1 MATWISKRYP
11 LRGVAVAAVV
21 ALVLTGL
28 VVVFDGPE
36 TKTVTA
42 HFSRAVSVFRGTE
55 VRILGVTIGE
65 VTAVVPEGDSVR
77 VEMAYDAEYDVPAD
91 AQAVIVTP
99 TLVADR
105 FVQLTPVYTEGKVMA
120 DGGEIPLQETGTPV
134 ELDRIYASL
143 EMVSEALGPNGA
155 NRDGSLNDL
164 LKAGAD
170 TLDGQGVVMN
180 QTIRDLSL
188 AAETFGDNSGD
199 LFGTVRQL
207 GLFTR
212 TLARNDRLVDD
223 FMGDLGRASRQLSGE
238 RREIGKVLRALASA
252 VGKVRGFVRDNR
264 KAVTGE
270 VEDLTVVL
278 DALVQEKESLA
289 TSLEKGPLGAGNL
302 ALGFDT
308 KTGSQ
313 NARIQIGPN
322 IEDLDGFLCAIV
334 KNAGVPGAGGVC
346 RLLKGLLEPL
356 GLRLPDLGAR
366 AGVETTRVPGEAV
379 PADSFAGL
387 LGGGR

>member
-1 MATWISKRYP
+1 MAAWARTRYP
-11 LRGVAVAAVV
+11 LRGLAVAAVV
-21 ALVLTGL
+21 ALVVTGL

-36 TKTVTA
+36 TKSVTA
-42 HFSRAVSVFRGTE
+42 HFSRAVSIFRGTE

-65 VTAVVPEGDSVR
+65 VSAVTPEGDSVR
-77 VEMAYDAEYDVPAD
+77 VEMTYDAEYDVPAQ

-120 DGGEIPLQETGTPV
+120 DGAEIPLPETGTPV

-143 EMVSEALGPNGA
+143 AMVSDALGPNGA
-155 NRDGSLNDL
+155 NRDGSLNTL
-164 LKAGAD
+164 LEAGSE
-170 TLDGQGVVMN
+170 TLEGQGVVAN
-180 QTIRDLSL
+180 QMIRDLSL

-199 LFGTVRQL
+199 LFATVRQL
-207 GLFTR
+207 DAFTR
-212 TLARNDRLVDD
+212 TLARNDRLVDG
-223 FMGDLGRASRQLSGE
+223 FVGDLGRASEQLAGE
-238 RREIGKVLRALASA
+238 RQEISAVLTSLASA
-252 VGKVRGFVRDNR
+252 VGKVRRFVRDNR

-270 VEDLTVVL
+270 VETLGVVL
-278 DALVQEKESLA
+278 DTLVQEKESLA

-308 KTGSQ
+308 RTGSQ

-346 RLLKGLLEPL
+346 RLLEGLLEPL

-366 AGVETTRVPGEAV
+366 AGAQSARVPGESV
-379 PADSFAGL
+379 PADSFSSL
-387 LGGGR
+387 LGGAR